1 MKRLIRHAT
10 SRDFKTL
17 VSIDAACFPPGIA
30 YDPPEFMDMMSRPGS
45 ETIVLEE
52 DGTIRS
58 FLMLD
63 VDRRRKAATLVTLDV
78 LGRFRRQGDASAL
91 LLRSEEILASYGV
104 TTYRLQVDT
113 TNDAAIAFYR
123 KNGFETVRLL
133 RNYYT
138 GGRDAWE
145 MVKKL
150 PTDAEE

>member
-1 MKRLIRHAT
+1 
-10 SRDFKTL
+10 
-17 VSIDAACFPPGIA
+17 
-30 YDPPEFMDMMSRPGS
+30 MDLMSRPGS

-63 VDRRRKAATLVTLDV
+63 IDRRRKTATLVTLDV
-78 LGRFRRQGDASAL
+78 LSRFRRQGDASAL
-91 LLRSEEILASYGV
+91 LSRSEEILASHGV

-113 TNDAAIAFYR
+113 TNNAAIAFYR

-145 MVKKL
+145 MIKKL